1 MMYSTVNPFDSCHAY
16 EFSNLTSISQ
26 PLIKLERCIEI
37 NIVSVA
43 AHGTHTWRLRLFLCQ
58 TTFVLSRALSSIHRP
73 CLAILIQIASFII
86 IQGVWFD
93 RNNNVKCI
101 KGQRCML
108 LKIILWPNFVWRYLY
123 TDLTSYFM
131 FYTSLQRPVFGVI
144 YVKQICNCISINI
157 YGKKYINVIIAKI
170 YHSGILQNHL
180 NFSQFCNCNKLL
192 VFCVA
197 LVFCLIM
204 LNMVQKL
211 RK

>member
-1 MMYSTVNPFDSCHAY
+1 MEYSTVNPFDSCHAY

-73 CLAILIQIASFII
+73 CLPILIQIASFII

-108 LKIILWPNFVWRYLY
+108 LKIILWPNFVQRYLHSFDQIFY
-123 TDLTSYFM
+123 DLCKFIETGFWSHICK
-131 FYTSLQRPVFGVI
+131 TNLQL
-144 YVKQICNCISINI
+144 YH
-157 YGKKYINVIIAKI
+157 YKY
-170 YHSGILQNHL
+170 QW
-180 NFSQFCNCNKLL
+180 
-192 VFCVA
+192 
-197 LVFCLIM
+197 
-204 LNMVQKL
+204 
-211 RK
+211 